1 MKYVFFFLIAVAFTA
16 CDRVKTGTKDAID
29 KTAETAGKVGSD
41 IITKV
46 GEGVEKS
53 LQCEAVLNEAL
64 KKNGLQTGKMIFSS
78 QKDATENILSMY
90 FIFEKDFNSS
100 VSVKAFDEKKL
111 EYGRAAAVVKG
122 KKGTA
127 GYVDFVFDK
136 KVNLESK
143 STFIFE

>member
-1 MKYVFFFLIAVAFTA
+1 MKYVLFFLIAVVFTA
-16 CDRVKTGTKDAID
+16 CDKVKTGTKDAID

-64 KKNGLQTGKMIFSS
+64 KKNGLQTGKMIFGS
-78 QKDATENILSMY
+78 QKDATENILSVY
-90 FIFEKDFNSS
+90 FIFEKDFASS

-111 EYGRAAAVVKG
+111 EYGRATATVKG

-127 GYVDFVFDK
+127 GYVDFIFDK